1 MEHPWGKLKQML
13 KEKGWT
19 QKEFS
24 ILIWKKTSEV
34 NELIKG
40 KRNITIQWDYLLYKI
55 CGTYKWFW
63 MQQQL
68 TYEYQKFLQELPE
81 DEKRDEI
88 QRIKKRK
95 KEKRKRGIQNFK
107 KF

>member
-1 MEHPWGKLKQML
+1 
-13 KEKGWT
+13 
-19 QKEFS
+19 
-24 ILIWKKTSEV
+24 
-34 NELIKG
+34 
-40 KRNITIQWDYLLYKI
+40 
-55 CGTYKWFW
+55 